1 MFADDIKIYR
11 VIYSISDSLLLQQ
24 DLGKLSEW
32 TRKWLLRFSVTNGVV
47 LPLGN
52 SRPTIYTIN
61 DASDVQTSL
70 V

>member
-11 VIYSISDSLLLQQ
+11 VIYSISNSLLLQQ
-24 DLGKLSEW
+24 DLDKLSEW
-32 TRKWLLRFSVTNGVV
+32 TRKWFLQFSVPNCVV
-47 LPLGN
+47 LPLAN

-70 V
+70 L